1 MKLQIEVEQKARGA
15 YIVSPVGFLNSQTY
29 EKLEEQ
35 MAAILDYAPSLVVM
49 DLKRLE
55 YLSSAGIRVILKTR
69 DRLNKL
75 KGKLVFMNLQPQIKK
90 VFDIINALP
99 SMKIFASLEEL
110 DEYLDSIQ
118 KRVRSGDLD

>member
-118 KRVRSGDLD
+118 KRVKSGDLD

>member
-1 MKLQIEVEQKARGA
+1 MKLQIEVEQKARDA

-35 MAAILDYAPSLVVM
+35 MATILDYAPTLVVM

-118 KRVRSGDLD
+118 KRVKSGDLD